1 MTKSGKR
8 GFVAPVIVGMTFFT
22 ISADKTIVATALP
35 AMAESF
41 GVYPVDLGITVV
53 AYIISIGAFLPIT
66 GWLADRFGAQAMFA
80 AAILVFGV
88 GSISCSFS
96 NSVFELTMS
105 RVLQG
110 LGASMIFPVG
120 RMIALHDI
128 PKERYIRA
136 MVIVSLFPALGFVM
150 GPSIGGFIT
159 TFASWRWIFFVNIP
173 VAVVCLFLIWFF
185 VENFKNEEKR
195 PLDWGGF
202 VLTALAV
209 SFIMYGVEG
218 IGRGGSNF
226 WFAVALLALGLVF
239 VYLSVR
245 HSKRQTHPLIDLSL
259 LNLLTLR
266 KCVVTGTIFRIS
278 IGGLPFLL
286 PLLFQ
291 VVFGMTAFEAGLIL
305 IALGAGVFT
314 VRLFVEKFLKTFGFR
329 SCLLGNTLVFMVCL
343 VLCTFV
349 RETTPTPLIAALLYV
364 IGMNQGFQFTT
375 LTTMAYTE
383 VPQERMGRATP
394 FVQMFQQASQGLGV
408 ALAACLLHIGLGLRD
423 TQVLA
428 QSDFTIALLFLAGM
442 NVFVFLSFFRMPPT
456 VGGEISGHSPKSSG

>member
-1 MTKSGKR
+1 MIG
-8 GFVAPVIVGMTFFT
+8 
-22 ISADKTIVATALP
+22 ADKTIVATALP
-35 AMAESF
+35 AMADSF

-66 GWLADRFGAQAMFA
+66 GWLADRFGAQLMFA
-80 AAILVFGV
+80 AAILVFGL

-173 VAVVCLFLIWFF
+173 IAVICLMLIWLF
-185 VENFKNEEKR
+185 VENFKNDEKR

-202 VLTALAV
+202 ILTALAV
-209 SFIMYGVEG
+209 AFIMYGVEG

-226 WFAVALLALGLVF
+226 WLALGLLAVGLF
-239 VYLSVR
+239 FGYLSVR
-245 HSKRQTHPLIDLSL
+245 HSKRHPHPLIDLTL
-259 LNLLTLR
+259 LKLQTLR

-291 VVFGMTAFEAGLIL
+291 VVFGMSAFESGVLL
-305 IALGAGVFT
+305 IALGGGVFT

-329 SCLLGNTLVFMVCL
+329 TCLLINTLVFTVCL
-343 VLCTFV
+343 VLCTFI
-349 RETTPTPLIAALLYV
+349 RETTPTPLIALVLYV

-375 LTTMAYTE
+375 LTTMAYAE

-428 QSDFTIALLFLAGM
+428 QSDFTIALLFLAGV

-456 VGGEISGHSPKSSG
+456 TGTEVSGHSPKTSG